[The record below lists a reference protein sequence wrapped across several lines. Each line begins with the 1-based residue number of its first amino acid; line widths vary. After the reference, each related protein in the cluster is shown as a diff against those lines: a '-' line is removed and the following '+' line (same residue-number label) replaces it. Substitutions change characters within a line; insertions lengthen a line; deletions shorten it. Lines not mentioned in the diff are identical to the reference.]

1 MKKEFTE
8 RYSDNSAAV
17 QDSQERNNPAGSRQ
31 TLGGK
36 VQLLLSGSSNAGPNA
51 AGGSRVGVSRNGWM
65 LTWRCRDLVKRKFVC
80 IETRLEWTKGW
91 FGDVRYGGSEVEQGC

>member
-1 MKKEFTE
+1 MRMECTE
-8 RYSDNSAAV
+8 RYRNNSAAV

-65 LTWRCRDLVKRKFVC
+65 LTWRCRGLVRREFGC
-80 IETRLEWTKGW
+80 IVARLWAVVDERLAW
-91 FGDVRYGGSEVEQGC
+91 